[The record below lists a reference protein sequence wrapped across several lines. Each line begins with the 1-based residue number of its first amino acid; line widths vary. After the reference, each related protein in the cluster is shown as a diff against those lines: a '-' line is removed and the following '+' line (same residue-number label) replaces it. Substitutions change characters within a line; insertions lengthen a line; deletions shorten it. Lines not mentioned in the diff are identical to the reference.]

1 MTHVKAIL
9 YKRVMM
15 RRLLNTRNFAHLC
28 ALLINYA
35 FGLFTRYTCLCTSS
49 DLKSPEGLTLLLLSW
64 LYIHIYSF
72 IAFML
77 LISTG
82 LNTPVPSSQ
91 NTTAPFT
98 LYPRCTTDDRWKLPG
113 DPNAGSY
120 VPACQLALLSL
131 TSQQIYEPA
140 AMPRRF
146 LAARAGGHF
155 IGLLVWT
162 PQRYIYQ
169 CKTQSNVVVE
179 KGASFHMCVNR
190 QSKVMY
196 CCGCHAKRL
205 RPLCHYFITRTADR
219 TVYEDICG

>member
-1 MTHVKAIL
+1 MRPSYEFRVWAFHPIYVSLHPFRSHISRGSHAI
-9 YKRVMM
+9 
-15 RRLLNTRNFAHLC
+15 
-28 ALLINYA
+28 ALA
-35 FGLFTRYTCLCTSS
+35 MAC
-49 DLKSPEGLTLLLLSW
+49 
-64 LYIHIYSF
+64 IHIYSF

-120 VPACQLALLSL
+120 VPACQLALFSL
-131 TSQQIYEPA
+131 TSQQIHEPA
-140 AMPRRF
+140 AMRRRF

-155 IGLLVWT
+155 IGLLVRT

-169 CKTQSNVVVE
+169 CKTQLKVVVE

-196 CCGCHAKRL
+196 RCGCHAKRL
-205 RPLCHYFITRTADR
+205 RTLRLYFITRTAAR